1 MEGMARKTMARL
13 HPKTVVKNPKV
24 RLPHNAPIFVILP
37 TQLTCTLDKGPV
49 SSGVSSDS
57 NFGNAGEN
65 HPMIHLFFFSS
76 NEKKIIWIQYWIFF
90 YFHFHLALIHQ
101 WKVWH
106 LPICQH
112 YEICRNRCI
121 ILSTS
126 GPLEIDFFLRFCHD
140 RTDFLPIQFF

>member
-65 HPMIHLFFFSS
+65 HPMIHLFFFHRM
-76 NEKKIIWIQYWIFF
+76 KKKNN
-90 YFHFHLALIHQ
+90 LNSVL
-101 WKVWH
+101 
-106 LPICQH
+106 
-112 YEICRNRCI
+112 
-121 ILSTS
+121 
-126 GPLEIDFFLRFCHD
+126 DFFLFSFSSC
-140 RTDFLPIQFF
+140 TDTPMKSVTLTHLPAL